1 MENPDQAGRPK
12 RDGIYITIIILLLCS
27 NGWLAW
33 MWWSQ
38 KDQTA
43 MVIVEKEHVIV
54 ERDNVKE
61 NLEQLKQ
68 EYENLRTTDKKIQA
82 ELEVKKAEIEELIK
96 QAEKHKGD
104 AYMIARLRKETDTLR
119 KIMKGYIVTIDS
131 LNTLNKN
138 LVVEKNQIKVELG
151 NEKDKT
157 AQLNKEKQDLLGV
170 IDVGSILKA
179 TAMTVKGVRYKSGG
193 KKELET
199 DKASKTEKLK
209 VSFTLAE
216 NRIAKKGDR
225 DFYLRVLTPDGKEMA
240 RSMDES
246 YMFKFGG
253 SRGFY
258 AGKQDANYHNEEMS
272 MIMYAEGAKDS
283 FVPGKYIIEIYSDG
297 QNIGNANLV
306 LK

>member
-1 MENPDQAGRPK
+1 MENQGSKGK
-12 RDGIYITIIILLLCS
+12 RDGIYITIILLLLGS
-27 NGWLAW
+27 NGFFGW

-43 MVIVEKEHVIV
+43 TVIVEKEQVIV
-54 ERDNVKE
+54 ERDNVRE
-61 NLEQLKQ
+61 NLEQLQ
-68 EYENLRTTDKKIQA
+68 EEFGALQTTDKKLQA
-82 ELEVKKAEIEELIK
+82 ELEEKKMQIAELIL
-96 QAEKHKGD
+96 QAERHKGD
-104 AYMIARLRKETDTLR
+104 AYIIAKLKKETETLR

-138 LVVEKNQIKVELG
+138 LVVEKNQIKAELG
-151 NEKDKT
+151 DEKDKT
-157 AQLNKEKQDLLGV
+157 SKLSKEKQELLGV
-170 IDVGSILKA
+170 IDIGSILKA
-179 TAMTVKGVRYKSGG
+179 TAISVKGVRYKSGG
-193 KKELET
+193 KKEMET
-199 DKASKTEKLK
+199 DKASRTEKLK

-216 NRIAKKGDR
+216 NRIARKGDR

-240 RSMDES
+240 KMMDDS

-253 SRGFY
+253 SRGYF
-258 AGKQDANYHNEEMS
+258 AGKQGVNYFNEEMS
-272 MIMYAEGAKDS
+272 MVMYAEGAKDS